1 MMSDS
6 GVLIAHDFS
15 ERSERAARRAFQL
28 AQDHGLPVHAA
39 HIVDEAFPERKWL
52 KDSDED
58 SEESIVER
66 LKNAV
71 SERLTR
77 ELSALKGESGVA
89 IEPHAA
95 FGYVAEQLQTLAER
109 TGSRLL
115 VIGAHGR
122 HAVRDLLL
130 GATAEQLLWYMHMPT
145 LVVRGQGVTPY
156 QQVVIAADFSEEAE
170 TAMAAVRSWF
180 PKARVRIV
188 HVIDSRAFERLRDAG
203 MPNEALEEEWQQQDR
218 TVTDYLQ
225 SMMERTGM
233 TGDHVDVRIIH
244 GHPVEEIENQV
255 TEVNADL
262 VVMGGHSRSRLTRWL
277 PGRVS
282 SRLVHQLPCDVM
294 LARGD

>member
-1 MMSDS
+1 MTES

-15 ERSERAARRAFQL
+15 ERSERAARRAFQIG
-28 AQDHGLPVHAA
+28 QEHGLPVHAA

-52 KDSDED
+52 AEGEQESP
-58 SEESIVER
+58 ESIVER
-66 LKNAV
+66 LKDAV
-71 SERLTR
+71 SDRLKR
-77 ELSALKGESGVA
+77 ELSALKGDLAVE
-89 IEPHAA
+89 IRPHAA
-95 FGYVAEQLQTLAER
+95 FGYVAEQLHALADR

-130 GATAEQLLWYMHMPT
+130 GATAEQLLWYMNMPT
-145 LVVRGQGVTPY
+145 LVVRGENINAY
-156 QQVVIAADFSEEAE
+156 RQVVIAADFSEEAE
-170 TAMAAVRSWF
+170 TAMAAVRAWF
-180 PKARVRIV
+180 PRASVRLV

-225 SMMERTGM
+225 SMMDRTGM
-233 TGDHVDVRIIH
+233 TGEHVDVRIIH

-255 TEVNADL
+255 AELNADL

-282 SRLVHQLPCDVM
+282 SRLVHKLPCDVM

>member
-1 MMSDS
+1 MTES

-15 ERSERAARRAFQL
+15 ERSERAAKRAFQI
-28 AQDHGLPVHAA
+28 AEEHEMPVHAA
-39 HIVDEAFPERKWL
+39 HVVDEAFPERKWL
-52 KDSDED
+52 KDAETE

-66 LKNAV
+66 LKEAV
-71 SERLTR
+71 SDRLKR
-77 ELSALKGESGVA
+77 ELSVLTGDSGVA
-89 IEPHAA
+89 IRPHAA
-95 FGYVAEQLQTLAER
+95 FGYVAEQLHSLAER

-130 GATAEQLLWYMHMPT
+130 GSTAEQLLWYMNMPT
-145 LVVRGQGVTPY
+145 LVVRGDDVSPY
-156 QQVVIAADFSEEAE
+156 RQVVIAADFSEEAE
-170 TAMAAVRSWF
+170 TAMTTVKSWF
-180 PKARVRIV
+180 PHANVRLV

-225 SMMERTGM
+225 SMMERTGL
-233 TGDHVDVRIIH
+233 TGDHVDVRIVH

-255 TEVNADL
+255 AEVNADL

>member
-1 MMSDS
+1 MMTES

-15 ERSERAARRAFQL
+15 ERSERAVRRAFQI
-28 AQDHGLPVHAA
+28 AGEHGMPVHAA

-52 KDSDED
+52 TDVDSA
-58 SEESIVER
+58 SEASIIDR
-66 LKNAV
+66 LKDAV
-71 SERLTR
+71 VDRLKR
-77 ELSALKGESGVA
+77 ELSAFSGDSGV
-89 IEPHAA
+89 ELKPHAA
-95 FGYVAEQLQTLAER
+95 FGYVAEQLHALAEQ

-122 HAVRDLLL
+122 HAVRDILL
-130 GATAEQLLWYMHMPT
+130 GSTAEQLLWYMHMPT
-145 LVVRGQGVTPY
+145 LVVRGEDVGHY
-156 QQVVIAADFSEEAE
+156 RQVVIAADFSEEAE
-170 TAMAAVRSWF
+170 TAMASVREWF
-180 PKARVRIV
+180 PRANVRLV

-233 TGDHVDVRIIH
+233 VGDHVDVRIVH

-255 TEVNADL
+255 AEVNADL

-282 SRLVHQLPCDVM
+282 SRLVHKLPCDVM